1 MTSTA
6 GQPRTLPPARVVA
19 LALIAVVM
27 AGLLFLR
34 WGSAPDRVSV
44 PADAKAGDLELK
56 PCTYGT
62 EDGGWP
68 ADCGTLVV
76 PENRS
81 DPRSRL
87 IALPVTRI
95 RARSDHPKEP
105 VFRMD
110 GGPGITN
117 MEFTK
122 ASRLA
127 GDRDVVLVGYRGVDG
142 SSVLDCPEVS
152 SALKRSTDRLS
163 DSSFRAFAGGLRS
176 CATRLTDDGVDL
188 AGYSLTQQVEDMEAA
203 RVALGYETIDLLS
216 ESAGTRTAM
225 IYAWRHPERIHRSV
239 MIGVNP
245 PGHYLWDPEV
255 TDRQLR
261 RYAELCAQDDS
272 CSKRTDDLVASVKKT
287 GADLPDRWAFLPL
300 KKANVRIGSFIGL
313 FETSPEMAPL
323 TGPMVL
329 DTWLSAAEGDPSG
342 LWFLSLLGDLA
353 FPRMFTWGEFAAVG
367 VQDFGAARAYFSAG
381 GDPGSTL
388 GNPATAFLWA
398 GGRLADAWPA
408 NSEDSQYSQARPS
421 SVETLLIGG
430 ELDFSTPP
438 EVATNELL
446 PLLPNGNQVV
456 IPGLGHSGSFYNDQP
471 EAGTRLINTFLDSG
485 RVDGSLYRPATV
497 DFTPGSRHATRAK
510 AVAGTMIGLA
520 ALTIVALLW
529 LARRVRRR
537 GQLGPVASALVRSLL
552 AIVLG
557 LGGWFL
563 GALVVLAA
571 LPGVSLDNQLLAA
584 VAVSVPVAIGI
595 YLAWV
600 HRDWSAGTKRPGLAA
615 VAGGAL
621 AGAWLGFHATTD
633 LFALVTAI
641 VGAIAISNLALI
653 VFDVR
658 RTSSSGATAAAPD
671 LHLPLDGGHSAA
683 DAQLVSPR

>member
-1 MTSTA
+1 MTSAA
-6 GQPRTLPPARVVA
+6 GQPRTLPPTRVVA
-19 LALIAVVM
+19 LALIAVVV
-27 AGLLFLR
+27 AGLVYLR
-34 WGSAPDRVSV
+34 LGSAPDRVSV
-44 PADAKAGDLELK
+44 PAGAEAGDLEMK

-62 EDGGWP
+62 EEGGAP

-81 DPRSRL
+81 NPESRL

-95 RARSDHPKEP
+95 RARSEHPKEP
-105 VFRMD
+105 VFRLE

-117 MEFTK
+117 MEFSK
-122 ASRLA
+122 ASRFT
-127 GDRDVVLVGYRGVDG
+127 GDHDVVLVGYRGVDG
-142 SSVLDCPEVS
+142 SSVLDCPEVT
-152 SALKRSTDRLS
+152 SALKRSTDLLS

-176 CATRLTDDGVDL
+176 CAKRLTDEGVDL
-188 AGYSLTQQVEDMEAA
+188 AGYGLTQQVEDMEAA

-245 PGHYLWDPEV
+245 PGHYLWDPAV

-261 RYAELCAQDDS
+261 RYADLCAKDDS
-272 CSKRTDDLVASVKKT
+272 CSKRTDDLVASLKKT
-287 GADLPDRWAFLPL
+287 GADLPGRWGFLRIN
-300 KKANVRIGSFIGL
+300 KANVRISSFIGM

-323 TGPMVL
+323 TGPMTL
-329 DTWLSAAEGDPSG
+329 DTWLSAADGDPSG
-342 LWFLSLLGDLA
+342 MWLLSLLGDVV
-353 FPRMFTWGEFAAVG
+353 FPRMFTWGEFAGAGTQDADAV
-367 VQDFGAARAYFSAG
+367 RAYFSAG
-381 GDPGSTL
+381 GDPGSIL
-388 GNPATAFLWA
+388 GNPATSFLWA
-398 GGRLADAWPA
+398 GGRMADAWPA
-408 NSEDSQYSQARPS
+408 NNDSPYSKVQPS
-421 SVETLLIGG
+421 SVETLLVGG
-430 ELDFSTPP
+430 ELDLSTPP
-438 EVATNELL
+438 EVATKELL
-446 PLLPNGNQVV
+446 PSLPNGHQVV
-456 IPGLGHSGSFYNDQP
+456 IPGLGHSGSFFNDQP
-471 EAGTRLINTFLDSG
+471 EAGTRLINTFLDTG
-485 RVDGSLYRPATV
+485 RADDSLYQPARL
-497 DFTPGSRHATRAK
+497 DFTPSSRHATLAK
-510 AVAGTMIGLA
+510 AVAGTMVGLA
-520 ALTIVALLW
+520 ALTVVSLLW

-537 GQLGPVASALVRSLL
+537 GQLKPTASAVVRSLL

-563 GALVVLAA
+563 GALVVLTA
-571 LPGVSLDNQLLAA
+571 LPGVSLDNQLLAT

-600 HRDWSAGTKRPGLAA
+600 HREWSAGTKGRGLAA

-641 VGAIAISNLALI
+641 AGAIAISNLALI
-653 VFDVR
+653 MLDMW

-671 LHLPLDGGHSAA
+671 LRPPVMAPSPAGGG
-683 DAQLVSPR
+683 QLVSPR